1 MGTGGGGNPYIGK
14 LRAQEVVNQHGNI
27 KVIQA
32 HELNKDDL
40 VICLGGIGAPTVG
53 VEKVRGAE
61 SARALTELENYLGKK
76 ATAVISGEIG
86 GSNSLE
92 PIIAAGENN
101 IPVID
106 GDGMGRAFP
115 EIHMKTFFIY
125 GVSWTPAVVCD
136 EKGNSALFPNAIS
149 AHWLEKMARAVT
161 IQMGCAAVFATA
173 PMNGLEVQN
182 TAIHGTLT
190 LAKNV
195 GKAVQ
200 DSQKNKTNPV
210 NNILKAYP
218 GKLLFDGKIT
228 DLTRSTTDGF
238 ARGHVLIEGSEQ
250 FKNNTLKI
258 EFQNENLIAY
268 INNKIVCMVPDLICI
283 IDSETG
289 DPITTELLRYGF
301 RVSVLGFPAPD
312 NLCTDKALKV
322 VGPKGFGYDF
332 DYEYLLNMPRK

>member
-1 MGTGGGGNPYIGK
+1 M
-14 LRAQEVVNQHGNI
+14 
-27 KVIQA
+27 
-32 HELNKDDL
+32 
-40 VICLGGIGAPTVG
+40 G

-61 SARALTELENYLGKK
+61 SGRALKELENYLGKK

-92 PIIAAGENN
+92 PLIAAGENN
-101 IPVID
+101 IPVVD

-136 EKGNSALFPNAIS
+136 EKGNTALFTDAIS

-173 PMNGLEVQN
+173 PMTGIQVKE
-182 TAIHGTLT
+182 TAIHGTLS
-190 LAKNV
+190 LAKEV

-200 DSQKNKTNPV
+200 KSQKNKQNPIE
-210 NNILKAYP
+210 NILKAYP
-218 GKLLFDGKIT
+218 GKLLFEGKIT
-228 DLTRSTTDGF
+228 DLSRTTTDGF
-238 ARGHVLIEGSEQ
+238 ARGYVTINGSGNFSE
-250 FKNNTLKI
+250 NELKI

-268 INNKIVCMVPDLICI
+268 INDKIECMVPDLICI
-283 IDSETG
+283 IDTETG
-289 DPITTELLRYGF
+289 EPITTELLRYGF
-301 RVSVLGFPAPD
+301 RVSILAVPAPKT
-312 NLCTDKALKV
+312 LCTKKALEV

-332 DYEYLLNMPRK
+332 EYENLLKIPRK

>member
-1 MGTGGGGNPYIGK
+1 M
-14 LRAQEVVNQHGNI
+14 Q
-27 KVIQA
+27 
-32 HELNKDDL
+32 
-40 VICLGGIGAPTVG
+40 
-53 VEKVRGAE
+53 
-61 SARALTELENYLGKK
+61 
-76 ATAVISGEIG
+76 
-86 GSNSLE
+86 
-92 PIIAAGENN
+92 
-101 IPVID
+101 
-106 GDGMGRAFP
+106 
-115 EIHMKTFFIY
+115 
-125 GVSWTPAVVCD
+125 
-136 EKGNSALFPNAIS
+136 
-149 AHWLEKMARAVT
+149 
-161 IQMGCAAVFATA
+161 
-173 PMNGLEVQN
+173 
-182 TAIHGTLT
+182 
-190 LAKNV
+190 KNV

-210 NNILKAYP
+210 NSILKAYP

-268 INNKIVCMVPDLICI
+268 INDKIVCMVPDLICI